1 MADCVGYD
9 SAGTHDLDGFGLQD
23 VPKAE
28 FGGAGCE
35 DAGSSFSGDGTVMQ
49 YGVKRDAKQLKKETR
64 AYGLARILAR
74 GSDNVTLRL
83 QPCDGWP
90 IRGYDQHIV
99 SSVSPPEIPRSKI
112 KIKLTQSLSD
122 DHFQATGK
130 PA

>member
-9 SAGTHDLDGFGLQD
+9 STGTHDIDGLGLQD

-35 DAGSSFSGDGTVMQ
+35 EAGFPSSGDGTVMQ
-49 YGVKRDAKQLKKETR
+49 YGVKKDKKQSKKETLG
-64 AYGLARILAR
+64 YDLARILVR

-90 IRGYDQHIV
+90 FRGYDQHIF

-112 KIKLTQSLSD
+112 KTKLTQSLSG
-122 DHFQATGK
+122 DHSQATGK